1 MAILV
6 GTSGYSHAEWKG
18 SFYPEKFSPKKM
30 LGFYSQVFST
40 VEVNY
45 TFRQLP
51 TPKVVEGWAQQV
63 PASFRF
69 VLKGSQS
76 ITHFKRLRNAEKETD
91 DFLSIASL
99 LQGRLGP
106 ILLQLPPNFK
116 KDVSRL
122 DVFLNHLAGRAKVA
136 FEFRNATWF
145 DEEVYAC
152 LRGHKAVLCVSDRD
166 ELPDTGLVH
175 TTNWGYLRLWDDSY
189 TGQRLAEWSQGID
202 AQKWRETYVI
212 FMHEDEG
219 ISPKLAKR
227 FLKQAGL

>member
-1 MAILV
+1 MKSFV

-18 SFYPEKFSPKKM
+18 NFYPEKFSPKKM
-30 LGFYSQVFST
+30 LEFYAQHFPT
-40 VEVNY
+40 VEINY

-51 TPKVVEGWAQQV
+51 PPKVVEAWAQQV

-76 ITHFKRLRNAEKETD
+76 ITHFKRLRNAEKQTD
-91 DFLSIASL
+91 DFLAVASVL
-99 LQGRLGP
+99 KKRLGP

-122 DVFLNHLAGRAKVA
+122 DAFLNHVDGRAKVT

-145 DEEVYAC
+145 DEEVFAC
-152 LRGHKAVLCVSDRD
+152 LRSHSAVLCVSDRD
-166 ELPDTGLVH
+166 DLPKTGLIR
-175 TTNWGYLRLWDDSY
+175 TAKWGCVRMWNDRYSAARLR
-189 TGQRLAEWSQGID
+189 RLSQDIKS
-202 AQKWRETYVI
+202 QKWTEAYVI

-219 ISPKLAKR
+219 ISPKLATL
-227 FLKQAGL
+227 FMKQCER